1 MKRTQTRK
9 ETVRRE
15 RMIMILSS
23 VFVLAA
29 LICVGI
35 YMRGQT
41 TEEQGDGYQIDFAEL
56 ENNISEKYGELAEGV
71 PNQGNLSDDAM
82 DYMPRED
89 IL

>member
-1 MKRTQTRK
+1 MKRAQTRK

-29 LICVGI
+29 LVCVGL

-41 TEEQGDGYQIDFAEL
+41 TEKQGDGYEIDFAEL
-56 ENNISEKYGELAEGV
+56 ENNI
-71 PNQGNLSDDAM
+71 
-82 DYMPRED
+82 
-89 IL
+89 